1 MNLAKLVATSLME
14 FQFKLQSKIKLKLEQ
29 FDLGFK
35 MSNRV
40 LMDKHMKLFNKQM
53 ERSMIS
59 MHKVTDISILIGRDS
74 QLERHPEGLNQSLGH
89 LVEQVEEQYEQ
100 TQWVAEDQNQGAGL
114 DVTRE
119 EVVEATD
126 LDQANNSGQQTTTI
140 TTVNSGNPQPI
151 SAYSNQMAPTT
162 QVIVAT
168 NSMGQ
173 TQCKFYFRWFNITY
187 VEPSKINVT

>member
-1 MNLAKLVATSLME
+1 
-14 FQFKLQSKIKLKLEQ
+14 
-29 FDLGFK
+29 
-35 MSNRV
+35 
-40 LMDKHMKLFNKQM
+40 
-53 ERSMIS
+53 MIS
-59 MHKVTDISILIGRDS
+59 MHKVTDYSILIG
-74 QLERHPEGLNQSLGH
+74 QERHLVSDISMNHCESLGH

-173 TQCKFYFRWFNITY
+173 TQCKFHFRWL
-187 VEPSKINVT
+187 SR

>member
-40 LMDKHMKLFNKQM
+40 QMDKHTKLFNKQM

-74 QLERHPEGLNQSLGH
+74 R
-89 LVEQVEEQYEQ
+89 
-100 TQWVAEDQNQGAGL
+100 A
-114 DVTRE
+114 
-119 EVVEATD
+119 
-126 LDQANNSGQQTTTI
+126 
-140 TTVNSGNPQPI
+140 
-151 SAYSNQMAPTT
+151 
-162 QVIVAT
+162 
-168 NSMGQ
+168 
-173 TQCKFYFRWFNITY
+173 
-187 VEPSKINVT
+187 PSKMLMFRTSSGTGRRAI

>member
-1 MNLAKLVATSLME
+1 
-14 FQFKLQSKIKLKLEQ
+14 
-29 FDLGFK
+29 
-35 MSNRV
+35 
-40 LMDKHMKLFNKQM
+40 MKLFNKQM
-53 ERSMIS
+53 EKSMIS
-59 MHKVTDISILIGRDS
+59 MHKVTDYSILIDR
-74 QLERHPEGLNQSLGH
+74 ERHLVSDISMNHCESLGH

-173 TQCKFYFRWFNITY
+173 TQCKFHSNVRWL
-187 VEPSKINVT
+187 

>member
-1 MNLAKLVATSLME
+1 MIVEERNLITDTSINHCE
-14 FQFKLQSKIKLKLEQ
+14 
-29 FDLGFK
+29 
-35 MSNRV
+35 
-40 LMDKHMKLFNKQM
+40 
-53 ERSMIS
+53 
-59 MHKVTDISILIGRDS
+59 
-74 QLERHPEGLNQSLGH
+74 SLGH

-173 TQCKFYFRWFNITY
+173 TQCKFHFRWL
-187 VEPSKINVT
+187 SR

>member
-1 MNLAKLVATSLME
+1 M
-14 FQFKLQSKIKLKLEQ
+14 
-29 FDLGFK
+29 
-35 MSNRV
+35 
-40 LMDKHMKLFNKQM
+40 KH
-53 ERSMIS
+53 
-59 MHKVTDISILIGRDS
+59 
-74 QLERHPEGLNQSLGH
+74 LGH

-173 TQCKFYFRWFNITY
+173 TQCKWIHKLHMKYP
-187 VEPSKINVT
+187 PSKITLRWSCIEIKT

>member
-1 MNLAKLVATSLME
+1 
-14 FQFKLQSKIKLKLEQ
+14 
-29 FDLGFK
+29 
-35 MSNRV
+35 
-40 LMDKHMKLFNKQM
+40 
-53 ERSMIS
+53 
-59 MHKVTDISILIGRDS
+59 MHKVTDISIFIGRDS
-74 QLERHPEGLNQSLGH
+74 LLERHLEGINQSLGH

-173 TQCKFYFRWFNITY
+173 TQCKFRLLARF
-187 VEPSKINVT
+187 VS